1 MILRAFRTCSTPRLH
16 ELFDVAELT
25 FTTVLNRTVP
35 KLKNACSGNEGTFT
49 TVLNRTVPKPRFTV
63 IIQFSTVGCHY
74 QKSTWR

>member
-35 KLKNACSGNEGTFT
+35 KLHDHDFIELFTFT